1 MLSLPHF
8 PGTTYVSRELI
19 NLTYFIHL
27 FAWREG
33 DYENTNP
40 FAILYSC
47 LTTVFGLR
55 RINHSCRPNCVWSW
69 NGTRGVL
76 EVRSIRLILKGEE
89 IARTYYPDITHLS
102 ATRNSYLVTQY
113 EFRCG
118 CESCTT
124 KPSDDIRAKIADL
137 HRRAHSLERP
147 ADHKDDKGKIATGMF
162 FRHSAHHILGGSF

>member
-1 MLSLPHF
+1 MR
-8 PGTTYVSRELI
+8 GERETAKTQIRLQ
-19 NLTYFIHL
+19 
-27 FAWREG
+27 A
-33 DYENTNP
+33 
-40 FAILYSC
+40 C
-47 LTTVFGLR
+47 LTIVFGLR

-124 KPSDDIRAKIADL
+124 KTSDDIRAKIADL
-137 HRRAHSLERP
+137 HRRAHSPKRT

-162 FRHSAHHILGGSF
+162 FRHSAHNIIFGRSF